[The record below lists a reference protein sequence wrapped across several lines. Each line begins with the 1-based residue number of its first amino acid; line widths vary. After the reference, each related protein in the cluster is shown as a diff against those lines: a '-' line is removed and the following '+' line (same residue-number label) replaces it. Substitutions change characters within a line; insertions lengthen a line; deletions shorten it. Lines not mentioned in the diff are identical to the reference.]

1 MGLYKKFILP
11 HLIDLAMKDKAMRER
26 RAQVIPGATG
36 VVLEV
41 GIGSGLNLPF
51 YSRGV
56 TRLYGIDSS
65 PELLTMTRRKL
76 GALAFPV
83 ELLCQPAERLP
94 LDDGSIDTVV
104 TTWTLCSIAAPEE
117 ALREVRRV
125 LRPEGQLLFI
135 EHGFSPDARV
145 AAWQSRLTPVWK
157 RVAGG
162 CHLNRKIDVLLRS
175 AGFHIVN
182 LQTTY
187 LPGPRPMTYTYQG
200 SAQVQHQGA
209 AV

>member
-1 MGLYKKFILP
+1 
-11 HLIDLAMKDKAMRER
+11 
-26 RAQVIPGATG
+26 
-36 VVLEV
+36 
-41 GIGSGLNLPF
+41 
-51 YSRGV
+51 
-56 TRLYGIDSS
+56 
-65 PELLTMTRRKL
+65 
-76 GALAFPV
+76 
-83 ELLCQPAERLP
+83 
-94 LDDGSIDTVV
+94 
-104 TTWTLCSIAAPEE
+104 TLCSIAAPEE

-175 AGFHIVN
+175 AGLHIVN